1 MNPAA
6 LVPFFLARRHT
17 APLAIEAALE
27 ASLAEA
33 FAAGV
38 AAWPAVALPADAF
51 VAYLADRTEAGGD
64 PIEAVRGLRAGD
76 LYLACACA
84 RGDAKA
90 ISAFERAY
98 LTEVGD
104 VLARMGLPASV
115 SDDAKQI
122 LRRRFFVGEEGRAPR
137 IVDYEGRGPLR
148 RWVKA
153 SAVRV
158 ALRIVRRERGSVA
171 IDASVLGAVSEPA
184 QDLELD
190 FLKRT
195 YGKAFEVA
203 LREAFESLRPR
214 DRNLLR
220 YYFGKKLS
228 IDELGVLYRVHRATA
243 ARRLQKANAELVSKT
258 RDRLAAGLG
267 IAATD
272 VSSIVRLIQSQIERT
287 LSAILS
293 TGSRAT

>member
-1 MNPAA
+1 MSSLARI
-6 LVPFFLARRHT
+6 FLARRPA
-17 APLAIEAALE
+17 APHAAEAALE
-27 ASLAEA
+27 ASLALALAAGASSWPALALPGEA
-33 FAAGV
+33 FAE
-38 AAWPAVALPADAF
+38 
-51 VAYLADRTEAGGD
+51 YLADRTDATSD
-64 PIEAVRGLRAGD
+64 PIEALRALRTSD

-90 ISAFERAY
+90 IAAFERAY

-104 VLARMGLPASV
+104 VLERMGVSASV
-115 SDDAKQI
+115 SDDVKQI

-148 RWVKA
+148 RWVRA
-153 SAVRV
+153 SAVRA
-158 ALRIVRRERGSVA
+158 ALRIVRRERGTA
-171 IDASVLGAVSEPA
+171 TIDDSVLGALSEPA

-203 LREAFESLRPR
+203 LREAFESLPPR

-228 IDELGVLYRVHRATA
+228 IDDLGVLYRVHRATA
-243 ARRLQKANAELVSKT
+243 ARRLQKANAELVAKT

-267 IAATD
+267 IAAAD

-287 LSAILS
+287 LTGIL
-293 TGSRAT
+293 AT